1 MECPVFGGLPRFL
14 PAIGG
19 MATMPSRL
27 GSLRQVLPGILRQ
40 VDRLYLYLDKYAEI
54 PEEFN
59 NLPKLVPLLT
69 PREEKPAGGSGKFI
83 GLAKHPGS
91 CLYFCFDDDILYPA
105 GYVARLGA
113 ALRRH
118 QYRAIVGLHGAVYQ
132 IPAKQYTKSRRILH
146 FRHGLE
152 FDCCVDELG
161 TGTLAFHS
169 GLLKFDHQRWANSD
183 MSDLMLM
190 IEAIRQGVPRIAIR
204 RPENFLRPI
213 EENQVD
219 SLYRR
224 TLADDSIQTHLL
236 AEAQRLYPDC
246 WCRSD

>member
-1 MECPVFGGLPRFL
+1 MESPVFGSLPHFL
-14 PAIGG
+14 PVIGG

-27 GSLRQVLPGILRQ
+27 GSLRQVLPGILHQ

-54 PEEFN
+54 PDEFAN
-59 NLPKLVPLLT
+59 IPRLVPLLT
-69 PREEKPAGGSGKFI
+69 PRERKPAGGSGKFI
-83 GLAKHPGS
+83 GLEKQPGA

-105 GYVARLGA
+105 DYVAHLRA

-118 QYRAIVGLHGAVYQ
+118 EYRAIVGLHGAVYQ
-132 IPAKQYTKSRRILH
+132 VPAKQYIKNRHILH
-146 FRHGLE
+146 FRQGLE
-152 FDCCVDELG
+152 FDCYVDELG

-169 GLLKFDHQRWANSD
+169 SLLKFDHRRWANRD

-204 RPENFLRPI
+204 RPANFLLPI
-213 EENQVD
+213 EENQTD

-224 TLADDSIQTHLL
+224 TLADDSVQTHLL
-236 AEAQRLYPDC
+236 LQAQKLYPDR